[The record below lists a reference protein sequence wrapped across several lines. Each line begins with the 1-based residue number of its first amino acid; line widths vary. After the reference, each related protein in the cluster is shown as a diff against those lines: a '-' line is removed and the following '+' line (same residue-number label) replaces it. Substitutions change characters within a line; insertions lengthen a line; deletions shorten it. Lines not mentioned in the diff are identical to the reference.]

1 MDAFLPGGQLERP
14 LSWLGRA
21 RLPAHLRVL
30 TATTP
35 AAVLSPPRATRIR
48 SRTACNRR
56 AAPLP
61 SIVGAGIEDPCAICP
76 EICGVTR
83 LEPYVDSSRGGTS
96 GRRLIQ
102 PYLVVGVHCTV
113 WFLYL
118 HRCRSRG
125 PAVQGATGSGR
136 TWQRRSV
143 ATPPFFRPTR
153 YPPSP
158 TLPPAPRLR
167 AARAHARAL
176 AHRISVCALSSEA
189 PITPGIHGR
198 RGVPPETRI
207 EAPASWRTIDS
218 ARPSPSPASTR
229 KTASAIPAHRFAH
242 SADPSGRRVPPWGA
256 TRAAPILA
264 RPSTPASAPSS
275 THGYYPRRGLEPAA
289 RNPHPQQG
297 LPATDAAPLSSIRR
311 VGAGSEDPCAICPLW
326 CYSTRAVRR
335 LVD

>member
-83 LEPYVDSSRGGTS
+83 LEPYVATRRGG
-96 GRRLIQ
+96 GRLAEGSSSHISWC
-102 PYLVVGVHCTV
+102 VHCAV

-158 TLPPAPRLR
+158 TLPPAPRLP
-167 AARAHARAL
+167 AARAQARAL

-198 RGVPPETRI
+198 RGVQPETRI

-256 TRAAPILA
+256 TRAAPIFLC
-264 RPSTPASAPSS
+264 PICGFVMSS
-275 THGYYPRRGLEPAA
+275 
-289 RNPHPQQG
+289 
-297 LPATDAAPLSSIRR
+297 
-311 VGAGSEDPCAICPLW
+311 
-326 CYSTRAVRR
+326 
-335 LVD
+335 

>member
-1 MDAFLPGGQLERP
+1 MR
-14 LSWLGRA
+14 
-21 RLPAHLRVL
+21 
-30 TATTP
+30 
-35 AAVLSPPRATRIR
+35 
-48 SRTACNRR
+48 
-56 AAPLP
+56 
-61 SIVGAGIEDPCAICP
+61 
-76 EICGVTR
+76 
-83 LEPYVDSSRGGTS
+83 Y
-96 GRRLIQ
+96 
-102 PYLVVGVHCTV
+102 
-113 WFLYL
+113 
-118 HRCRSRG
+118 
-125 PAVQGATGSGR
+125 AVQGATGSGR

-158 TLPPAPRLR
+158 TLPPAPRLP
-167 AARAHARAL
+167 AARAQARAL

-311 VGAGSEDPCAICPLW
+311 VGAGSEDPCAICPEI
-326 CYSTRAVRR
+326 CGVTRLEPYVDSSRGGTSGRR
-335 LVD
+335 LIQPYLVVCALRSVVSLSTSM

>member
-1 MDAFLPGGQLERP
+1 MCTAQCGFFIYIDVGHEAPPCRALRAPA
-14 LSWLGRA
+14 GR
-21 RLPAHLRVL
+21 
-30 TATTP
+30 
-35 AAVLSPPRATRIR
+35 
-48 SRTACNRR
+48 
-56 AAPLP
+56 
-61 SIVGAGIEDPCAICP
+61 
-76 EICGVTR
+76 
-83 LEPYVDSSRGGTS
+83 
-96 GRRLIQ
+96 
-102 PYLVVGVHCTV
+102 
-113 WFLYL
+113 
-118 HRCRSRG
+118 
-125 PAVQGATGSGR
+125 GSGGASR
-136 TWQRRSV
+136 LRPFFAQHAIHRHRPCRQRRG
-143 ATPPFFRPTR
+143 FE
-153 YPPSP
+153 
-158 TLPPAPRLR
+158 LR

-289 RNPHPQQG
+289 RNPHPQQDCLQPTCSPTTFDCG
-297 LPATDAAPLSSIRR
+297 GRD
-311 VGAGSEDPCAICPLW
+311 
-326 CYSTRAVRR
+326 
-335 LVD
+335 